1 MVAKLRYPSRG
12 CDVFLDPLGQIDMSA
27 SHHSDHCFQRMRLM
41 TAYGLIDSGSCRTC
55 LVPRR
60 LRAPNIKQSRI
71 DALVLVSSFS
81 NIVRPSVE
89 FTAKSN
95 PGNFR
100 EIGIFLLNSSDKGY
114 GNGLNQDS

>member
-1 MVAKLRYPSRG
+1 MTDVNQLRLLQ
-12 CDVFLDPLGQIDMSA
+12 DVF
-27 SHHSDHCFQRMRLM
+27 
-41 TAYGLIDSGSCRTC
+41 GSTQ
-55 LVPRR
+55 
-60 LRAPNIKQSRI
+60 LRAPKIQQPRI
-71 DALVLVSSFS
+71 DMLVLVSSFS